1 MRPREGH
8 PPPPTR
14 GQAPPKA
21 LRQRS
26 ILSPRAE
33 GGKPLGERPHSH
45 VRAVAREHACAFL
58 PPAGHTPARSPVA
71 PALARSPAGPT
82 AARALSTFI
91 HPPPPLCSTRAH
103 PCQTGGHAGA
113 AHPKPWRPTSTQAI
127 TRSGTTT
134 APFLETP
141 SHSRAQSPALP
152 PKGRSL
158 SLSLPVFQSPNLSL
172 SFPVLPMVS
181 TGTVPGRQRTFPT
194 VLIYLWGR
202 TATPRSSKP
211 HSATLQDTLP
221 IVYLRGSRHRQE
233 QNAAGLSVG
242 LDSADENLPGVLSV

>member
-8 PPPPTR
+8 RPPPPPR
-14 GQAPPKA
+14 PGPSPAQGPEAAQHP
-21 LRQRS
+21 
-26 ILSPRAE
+26 LSPAR
-33 GGKPLGERPHSH
+33 GGKAFGGRPHSH
-45 VRAVAREHACAFL
+45 VGAVAREHACAFL

-141 SHSRAQSPALP
+141 SHSRAQSPALS

-158 SLSLPVFQSPNLSL
+158 SLSLPVTVFQSPNLSL
-172 SFPVLPMVS
+172 SFPVFPMVS
-181 TGTVPGRQRTFPT
+181 TGTDPGRQRTFPT

-211 HSATLQDTLP
+211 HSATLQDTDSCVP
-221 IVYLRGSRHRQE
+221 ARKPTPAGAKRSR
-233 QNAAGLSVG
+233 ALSG
-242 LDSADENLPGVLSV
+242 P